1 MKNNIIE
8 KIKKANLVGRGGGCF
23 PVATKWQMVKS
34 APSKTKYVVCNCSEG
49 EPGVDKDGYL
59 VEKYTDRVIDGMK
72 LAMDFLILDEVE
84 TRPDVKGIFYISPV
98 YYKKYKKLLEAEI
111 KKAGAKI
118 EIFAKPHSAGY
129 IGGEEMSALNVIE
142 GKKAE
147 PRMRPPYPTTSGLWG
162 HPTLVNNVETF
173 YNVSLADKDQYK
185 KTRFCTITGDC
196 LFEGVYEFP
205 EDYPM
210 DKILKETH
218 NYPKFDFFVQVGGG
232 GSGMVL
238 NSKQLKQPVFGA
250 GSIHIYSMKKYEPQ
264 KLMLSWVKFF
274 CGESCGQCTP
284 CREGTYRL
292 KEILENQKPDWN
304 TVADILTVLSDTA
317 FCGLGFSVPNPI
329 ISYIKNVLNNYPER
343 KVNLP
348 IGSKKIICSCFK

>member
-1 MKNNIIE
+1 MPDILS
-8 KIKKANLVGRGGGCF
+8 KIKKANLVGRGGACF
-23 PVATKWQMVKS
+23 LTATKWQMVKS

-49 EPGVDKDGYL
+49 EPGVRKDGYL
-59 VEKYTDRVIDGMK
+59 VEKHANKVIDGMK
-72 LAMDFLILDEVE
+72 LAMNFLALDEGE
-84 TRPDVKGIFYISPV
+84 AKPIVKGIFYINKD
-98 YYKKYKKLLEAEI
+98 YYKKYKKILETEI
-111 KKAGAKI
+111 KKADVKI
-118 EIFAKPHSAGY
+118 EIFVKPHSAGY
-129 IGGEEMSALNVIE
+129 IGGEESSALNVIE

-147 PRMRPPYPTTSGLWG
+147 PRLRPPFPTTSGLWA

-173 YNVSLADKDQYK
+173 YNVSLADKDLYK

-205 EDYPM
+205 EDHPI

-218 NYPKFDFFVQVGGG
+218 NYPKFDFFVQVGGD
-232 GSGMVL
+232 GSGEVL
-238 NSKQLKQPVFGA
+238 NSKQLKQPVVGA
-250 GSIHIYSMKKYEPQ
+250 GSIHVYSMQKHEPQ
-264 KLMLSWVKFF
+264 KLMQSWINFF

-292 KEILENQKPDWN
+292 KEILAEKKPDWN
-304 TVADILTVLSDTA
+304 TVADLLSVMTDTA
-317 FCGLGFSVPNPI
+317 FCGLGTAVPNPI

-348 IGSKKIICSCFK
+348 IGSKKIICSCFE